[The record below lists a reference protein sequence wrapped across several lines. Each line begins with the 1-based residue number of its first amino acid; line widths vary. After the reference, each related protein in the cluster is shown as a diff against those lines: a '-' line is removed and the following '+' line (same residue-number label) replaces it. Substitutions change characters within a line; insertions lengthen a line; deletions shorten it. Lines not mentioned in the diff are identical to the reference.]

1 MRSISFI
8 RESRTKSRRSRAA
21 STAEVYAASDAST
34 SRAIVSRS
42 RCVGTGISI
51 SPRFLAESDLR
62 VVVTVIRLAS
72 CARPWADVRKYQ
84 SQWPIPVSGCFG
96 RTTSIVI
103 PATVL
108 DTSGG
113 TRTTCTD
120 PARAVTSTS

>member
-8 RESRTKSRRSRAA
+8 KESRTTSRRSRAA
-21 STAEVYAASDAST
+21 SIAAVYADSDAST

-42 RCVGTGISI
+42 RCGGTGIST

-62 VVVTVIRLAS
+62 VALTVIRLAS

-84 SQWPIPVSGCFG
+84 SQWPMPDSGCLG

-113 TRTTCTD
+113 TRTT
-120 PARAVTSTS
+120 